1 MTLLANDRE
10 FLTFALRS
18 VASDLNETHILIT
31 GGTGVF
37 GSWLL
42 EALIVAQQSY
52 DLNLSITVLSR
63 NPEQFKTRRPHL
75 ACHPLVSVIP
85 GDIRTFDGLQTRFDY
100 IIHAAAESHNTTGSR
115 LDLVDTIVDGTRR
128 ILDFA
133 AKSGNLKGMLFVSS
147 NAVYGRA
154 PGGPDYIEETCNT
167 GPLLSDSNVE
177 YDESKR
183 MAEALCS
190 LYFQEW
196 ALPVKIARCF
206 PVVGPYLP
214 LDAHFAIGN
223 FIANALSGRP
233 IVVKGDGT
241 AVRSYLYLADLAVWL
256 ITILLKGKPGQAY
269 NVGSESAISIADLAE
284 KVAACVKPN
293 LRVDIEGIPKLG
305 APVSRYV
312 PSITRA
318 TRDLGLSDTYG
329 LDQALASTLEYYR
342 TNGIAR

>member
-1 MTLLANDRE
+1 MTLLASDRE
-10 FLTFALRS
+10 FLKIALRS
-18 VASDLNETHILIT
+18 LATDLKDTQILIT

-42 EALIVAQQSY
+42 EALIAAQQSY
-52 DLNLSITVLSR
+52 DLKLSVTVLSR
-63 NPEQFKTRRPHL
+63 NPEHFKARRPHL
-75 ACHPLVSVIP
+75 ACHPIVSVIP
-85 GDIRTFDGLQTRFDY
+85 GDVRTFTGLENQFDY
-100 IIHAAAESHNTTGSR
+100 IIHAAAESHNITGSR

-133 AKSGNLKGMLFVSS
+133 AKSSNLNGLLFVSS

-154 PGGPDYIEETCNT
+154 PGGQEFIEETCNT
-167 GPLLSDSNVE
+167 SPLITDGNVE

-223 FIANALSGRP
+223 FIGNALSGGP
-233 IVVKGDGT
+233 IQVKGDGT
-241 AVRSYLYLADLAVWL
+241 SIRSYLYLADLAVWL
-256 ITILLKGKPGQAY
+256 ITILLKGESGQAY
-269 NVGSESAISIADLAE
+269 NVGSDSAITIAGLAE
-284 KVAACVKPN
+284 KVAACFEPK
-293 LRVDIEGIPKLG
+293 LRVDIEGTPKSG
-305 APVSRYV
+305 ALVSRYV
-312 PSITRA
+312 PSIARA
-318 TRDLGLSDTYG
+318 THDLGLYVNYT
-329 LDQALASTLEYYR
+329 LDQALANTLEHCR
-342 TNGIAR
+342 ANGLAG